1 MYLRG
6 MHPENQ
12 EGEGVFF
19 TSITQEVLHSLD
31 SIFDGDDAVMVQT
44 DNSSEPV
51 TGSKPEHTPEH
62 TVEHKPEHSPEHKP
76 KKTLKE
82 NPENGEAGHQQSFG
96 FD

>member
-1 MYLRG
+1 

-19 TSITQEVLHSLD
+19 TSISQEVLHSLD
-31 SIFDGDDAVMVQT
+31 SIFDGDDTVMAQT

-51 TGSKPEHTPEH
+51 SGSKPENTPEH
-62 TVEHKPEHSPEHKP
+62 TVDHKPKQKPSHSQDQKP

-82 NPENGEAGHQQSFG
+82 KPENGEAGHQQSFG